1 MFDIGFLE
9 LLIIAVVGLLVIGPD
24 QLPQT
29 LRSIGL
35 WVGRFKRGLQQTR
48 SEFEQQIGADD
59 IRRQLHN
66 EEVMQRLNASKED
79 INRVVNRESASIEAS
94 LNDLEQAQKESQSLN
109 DAQEE
114 TQEASKDETKK

>member
-79 INRVVNRESASIEAS
+79 INRVVNRESEAIEAS

-109 DAQEE
+109 DVQEE

>member
-24 QLPQT
+24 QLPGT

-79 INRVVNRESASIEAS
+79 IDRVVNRESASIEAS

-109 DAQEE
+109 DAKEE
-114 TQEASKDETKK
+114 IQEASKDETKK

>member
-35 WVGRFKRGLQQTR
+35 WVGRFKRALQNTR

-79 INRVVNRESASIEAS
+79 IDRVVSRESEAIEAS
-94 LNDLEQAQKESQSLN
+94 LNDLEQAQQESQSLN
-109 DAQEE
+109 E
-114 TQEASKDETKK
+114 TSEVKTNDEIKK

>member
-35 WVGRFKRGLQQTR
+35 WVGRFKRALQNTR

-66 EEVMQRLNASKED
+66 ERSWATQADGTHLRPRQGAAQHMQGRC
-79 INRVVNRESASIEAS
+79 
-94 LNDLEQAQKESQSLN
+94 
-109 DAQEE
+109 
-114 TQEASKDETKK
+114 

>member
-79 INRVVNRESASIEAS
+79 IDRVVNRESASIEAS

-109 DAQEE
+109 DAPEAE
-114 TQEASKDETKK
+114 TIDETKK